1 MERRR
6 FLQAMATGTV
16 VLGSGGL
23 LAACRPRVPDDFGLA
38 TLPFGPLGAPDANGL
53 LLPAGFTS
61 RVVATTGEVV
71 PGTGY
76 TWHTSPDGGACFA
89 DGSGGWI
96 YVSNAE
102 SLTDGGASMIRFD
115 AAGSVVDARRI
126 LGGTYLNCAGGRT
139 HTNTWLS
146 CEEYDRAQV
155 WECDPTGVTA
165 AVARPAMGR
174 FKHEAAASDSWREVV
189 YLTEDE
195 PDGALYRFTPTAW
208 PDLSAGLLEV
218 LTESAGVLAWAP
230 VPDPTPTA
238 TSDTRTRYQV
248 PGTKVFNGGEGA
260 CVDRRGALFFT
271 TKGDNR
277 VWALDPDEMRL
288 EIVYDDNTSPTPEL
302 TGVDN
307 ITVDVDGVLYVA
319 EDGGNMQIVAVGA
332 GQQAVPV
339 VEVSGVSG
347 SEITGPAFSP
357 DGTRLYFS
365 SQRNPGR
372 TYEVT
377 GPWRAPTP
385 A

>member
-6 FLQAMATGTV
+6 FLKAMATGTV
-16 VLGSGGL
+16 VLGGGGFV
-23 LAACRPRVPDDFGLA
+23 AACRPDVPDDFGLGS
-38 TLPFGPLGAPDANGL
+38 PGFGPLAAADANGL
-53 LLPAGFTS
+53 RLPAGFTS
-61 RVVATTGEVV
+61 RVVATTGQVV

-76 TWHTSPDGGACFA
+76 TWHTNPDGGACFTHPA
-89 DGSGGWI
+89 TGGWI

-102 SLTDGGASMIRFD
+102 SIGDGGASMLRFD
-115 AAGSVVDARRI
+115 PSGTIVEARRI
-126 LGGTYLNCAGGRT
+126 LGGTLMNCAGGKT

-155 WECDPTGVTA
+155 WECDPTGLTP

-174 FKHEAAASDSWREVV
+174 FKHEATASDSWREVV

-195 PDGALYRFTPTAW
+195 SDGALYRFTPTAW

-218 LTESAGVLAWAP
+218 LTESAGTVAWAP
-230 VPDPTPTA
+230 VPNPTPTSA
-238 TSDTRTRYQV
+238 DTRTRYQV
-248 PGTKVFNGGEGA
+248 PNTKVFNGGEGA
-260 CVDRRGALFFT
+260 CVDKRGALYVT
-271 TKGDNR
+271 TKGDGR

-288 EIVYDDNTSPTPEL
+288 VVVYDDGTSPTPHL

-307 ITVDVDGVLYVA
+307 ITVDGNGVLYVA

-332 GQQAVPV
+332 AQQAVPV
-339 VEVSGVSG
+339 VEVTGVGG

-377 GPWRAPTP
+377 GPWAGGAP